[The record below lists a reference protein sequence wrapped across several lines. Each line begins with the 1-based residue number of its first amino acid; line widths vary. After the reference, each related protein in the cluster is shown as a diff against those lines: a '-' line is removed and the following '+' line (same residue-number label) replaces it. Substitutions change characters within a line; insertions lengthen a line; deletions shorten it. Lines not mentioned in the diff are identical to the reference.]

1 MDMDHIFTLIVT
13 KKTLLT
19 ISCGLFKVEDAAPPG
34 C

>member
-1 MDMDHIFTLIVT
+1 MEMDHISTLVVT

-19 ISCGLFKVEDAAPPG
+19 ISCGLFKVEDAAPSG